1 MSAFLTHTNPWLLL
15 AAAGVLEIVWSVSMK
30 ASVGFTKVPLAV
42 LTFVAAW
49 VSFWL
54 LGLAMRTLPVGTA
67 YAVWTGIGA
76 VGAAVLGIVIFN
88 EPATLARVGCITLIV
103 AGILGLKFL
112 APEGAA

>member
-1 MSAFLTHTNPWLLL
+1 MNAFLSSMNAWVLL
-15 AAAGVLEIVWSVSMK
+15 AAAGVLEIVWAVSMK
-30 ASVGFTKVPLAV
+30 ASAGFTKLPLTV

-76 VGAAVLGIVIFN
+76 VGAAILGVVFFN
-88 EPATLARVGCITLIV
+88 EPATLARLGCITLIV

-112 APEGAA
+112 SPGTA